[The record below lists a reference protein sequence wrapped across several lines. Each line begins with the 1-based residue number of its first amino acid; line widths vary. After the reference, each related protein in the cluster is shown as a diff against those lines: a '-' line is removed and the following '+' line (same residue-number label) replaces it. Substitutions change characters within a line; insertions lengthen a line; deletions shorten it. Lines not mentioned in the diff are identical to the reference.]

1 MRGLRSRFLPCCH
14 NRGPASL
21 CATVFSGL
29 GTGGTRSRHPGVTR
43 PWTETGS
50 SGNLAPM
57 AAIRELTPAEC
68 ADRLRRTEV
77 GRIAVGTADGPVI
90 IPVNY
95 TMDGESVVFR
105 TSAYAELAAHA
116 GDSVAFEIDEIE
128 PDMQRGWSVLVV
140 GTAQLIE
147 DVDDVIESGLAHA
160 LRPFAPGVRN
170 LFIKITP
177 RRVTGRDVR
186 P

>member
-1 MRGLRSRFLPCCH
+1 
-14 NRGPASL
+14 
-21 CATVFSGL
+21 
-29 GTGGTRSRHPGVTR
+29 
-43 PWTETGS
+43 
-50 SGNLAPM
+50 M

-77 GRIAVGTADGPVI
+77 GRIGVSTADGPVI

-95 TMDGESVVFR
+95 TMDGECVVIR

-116 GDSVAFEIDEIE
+116 GDRVAFEIDEIE
-128 PDMQRGWSVLVV
+128 SDMHRGWSVLVV
-140 GTAQLIE
+140 GTAELID
-147 DVDDVIESGLAHA
+147 DVDDVVESGLAQA
-160 LRPFAPGVRN
+160 LRSWAPGVRN
-170 LFIKITP
+170 LFVKITP

>member
-1 MRGLRSRFLPCCH
+1 
-14 NRGPASL
+14 
-21 CATVFSGL
+21 
-29 GTGGTRSRHPGVTR
+29 
-43 PWTETGS
+43 
-50 SGNLAPM
+50 M

-77 GRIAVGTADGPVI
+77 GRIAVSTADGPII

-95 TMDGESVVFR
+95 TMDGECVVFR

-116 GDSVAFEIDEIE
+116 GDRVAFEIDEIE
-128 PDMQRGWSVLVV
+128 SDMHRGWSVLVV
-140 GTAQLIE
+140 GTAQLID
-147 DVDDVIESGLAHA
+147 DVDDVVESGLAQA
-160 LRPFAPGVRN
+160 LRSWAPGVRN
-170 LFIKITP
+170 LFVKITP